1 MDGLDDSDDLDDRDD
16 RDDLDDCD
24 DLDEVLFTDSC
35 PGELEGVIG
44 GDLEL
49 VLFIITINR

>member
-1 MDGLDDSDDLDDRDD
+1 LDGLDDSDDLDDLDDLDD
-16 RDDLDDCD
+16 RDDR
-24 DLDEVLFTDSC
+24 DEVLFTDSC

>member
-1 MDGLDDSDDLDDRDD
+1 LDGLDDSDDSDDSDDLDDR
-16 RDDLDDCD
+16 D